1 MGSER
6 AEKEALLNTVWRLYH
21 RGLIDLY
28 FGDESAFSMNPKLPY
43 VWSPRGERVKIFPL
57 RDKKINLF
65 GIFRPDNFSLTYETQ
80 ENINSEFLIRAIDD
94 FCRYVEKP
102 TVLVLDNAPTHRSE
116 KFLAAVKK
124 WMEQE
129 LYIFFLPKY
138 SPHLNLAETFW
149 RKAKYEW
156 LRPTDYGSFS
166 KFKKKI
172 KHIFTNI
179 GVEYKIQFQ
188 QMMG

>member
-1 MGSER
+1 LIRLWGWYR
-6 AEKEALLNTVWRLYH
+6 AGLL
-21 RGLIDLY
+21 DLY

-43 VWSPRGERVKIFPL
+43 AWSPQGERVKIFPL

-65 GIFRPDNFSLTYETQ
+65 GIFRPDNFCVTYESP
-80 ENINSEFLIRAIDD
+80 ENINSEFLTGRIDD
-94 FCRYVEKP
+94 FCQHLERP
-102 TVLVLDNAPTHRSE
+102 SVLVLDNAPTHRSA
-116 KFLAAVKK
+116 KFLAAVQK
-124 WMEQE
+124 WMEKD
-129 LYIFFLPKY
+129 LYVFFLPKY

-156 LRPTDYGSFS
+156 LRPTDYGSFA

-179 GVEYKIQFQ
+179 GLKYKIQFH
-188 QMMG
+188 QMMA

>member
-1 MGSER
+1 VGEER
-6 AEKEALLNTVWRLYH
+6 VEKEEVLKRLWQFY
-21 RGLIDLY
+21 RFGWIDLY

-43 VWSPRGERVKIFPL
+43 GWSPPGERIKIFPQ

-65 GIFRPDNFSLTYETQ
+65 GVFRPDNFCITYESA
-80 ENINSEFLIRAIDD
+80 ENINSDFLIRSLDD
-94 FCRYVEKP
+94 FCSYLEKP

-116 KFLAAVKK
+116 KFLAAIER
-124 WMEQE
+124 WMGRD

-156 LRPTDYGSFS
+156 LRPSDYGSFA
-166 KFKKKI
+166 KFKRKVKA
-172 KHIFTNI
+172 IFNGI
-179 GVEYKIQFQ
+179 GLDYKIQFH
-188 QMMG
+188 QMTV